1 MPISTNEISAKYLS
15 VAKAIVLSYL
25 AKFSSSFEKQFPLQ
39 TASTIV
45 LDRGTREIAMPL
57 LCAVSFFKKREKKL
71 HFYFRHVSNNL
82 ANDYLC
88 DAIDGQYGIG
98 K

>member
-15 VAKAIVLSYL
+15 VAKAIVKSSYL

-45 LDRGTREIAMPL
+45 LDRGREIAMPL

-82 ANDYLC
+82 AND
-88 DAIDGQYGIG
+88 
-98 K
+98 

>member
-15 VAKAIVLSYL
+15 VAKAIVKSSYL

-82 ANDYLC
+82 AND
-88 DAIDGQYGIG
+88 
-98 K
+98 